1 MEAVTVPLEIQDG
14 SFMWYT
20 GTSKRALDFTT
31 GFVEHKKEIIAYC
44 SAHSE
49 RGPWDSVFSVVCD
62 LLSNRQGS
70 EVSKLICMK

>member
-20 GTSKRALDFTT
+20 GTSKRALDFAS

-44 SAHSE
+44 
-49 RGPWDSVFSVVCD
+49 
-62 LLSNRQGS
+62 
-70 EVSKLICMK
+70 